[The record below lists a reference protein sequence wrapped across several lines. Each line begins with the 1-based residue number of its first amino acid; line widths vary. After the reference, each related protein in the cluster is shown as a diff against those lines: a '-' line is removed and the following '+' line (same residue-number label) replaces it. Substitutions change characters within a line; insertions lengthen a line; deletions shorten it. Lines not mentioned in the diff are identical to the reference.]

1 MLFKKLP
8 QRWQP
13 QKPQV
18 GAIIQQYGEQ
28 HEDGFHGIRYQ
39 EALQHHALMAL
50 IRPDRRHLYTVTYM
64 SINMPIPPHTDS
76 GVCTVINCY
85 GDTANAVT
93 RFHQKQRDVVKQ
105 IQISN
110 QTDGHIYDDKDLI
123 IVDQFR
129 AEPGDIY
136 MLAVDQIHSVA
147 TQTEQERWAIC
158 IGTKQNMDDA
168 QKDLA

>member
-1 MLFKKLP
+1 
-8 QRWQP
+8 
-13 QKPQV
+13 V

-39 EALQHHALMAL
+39 EALQHHALMEL
-50 IRPDRRHLYTVTYM
+50 IRPDRRHLYAVTYM

-105 IQISN
+105 FKIAN

-158 IGTKQNMDDA
+158 FSTKQNIVQA